1 MSDKQTGRATL
12 TLPDF
17 SSLHGIPWHASTE
30 TVCERARALGW
41 ALCSYSDPTADG
53 RDGLTVE
60 DAVLI
65 ASEDGGLIYLSR
77 PVAIR

>member
-17 SSLHGIPWHASTE
+17 GRLYGLPWHASTE
-30 TVCERARALGW
+30 DICELARLTGW
-41 ALCSYSDPTADG
+41 HLCSYSDPTAEG
-53 RDGLTVE
+53 REGLTVE
-60 DAVLI
+60 DAVSI

-77 PVAIR
+77 PVVIR